1 MVIKV
6 STMLTQDIILKIA
19 KDKGLI
25 KTTDIARQFNVSR
38 QYASGLIKE
47 LVNTNRIIKIGSTA
61 GAAYALPEFA
71 SKHPDIFPFRIFK
84 HLKNKRLKEHEVF
97 EDIEKKFPL
106 ILKLDKNIRSIFIY
120 AFSEMLNNAIEHSK
134 SDFIDIEVQIK
145 NKELVF
151 VVNDYGVGV
160 FRNVM
165 KSRKLKSELEA
176 IQDLLKGKI
185 TTQPQ
190 SHSGEGI
197 FFTSKAADIFALESF
212 DQKLTIDNKINDVF
226 ITKPKRSKK
235 VTKVLFSISTNSN
248 KHLNNVFKQ
257 YTREM
262 VDEVPVFDTTMIKI
276 KLYTVG
282 GVFVSRSQARR
293 VLSALEP
300 FKYIIFDFDKVPMV
314 GQAFADEVFRVFQKN
329 HSDKKLEAINMEE
342 PVKFIINRARGA
354 KE

>member
-1 MVIKV
+1 
-6 STMLTQDIILKIA
+6 
-19 KDKGLI
+19 
-25 KTTDIARQFNVSR
+25 
-38 QYASGLIKE
+38 
-47 LVNTNRIIKIGSTA
+47 
-61 GAAYALPEFA
+61 
-71 SKHPDIFPFRIFK
+71 
-84 HLKNKRLKEHEVF
+84 
-97 EDIEKKFPL
+97 
-106 ILKLDKNIRSIFIY
+106 
-120 AFSEMLNNAIEHSK
+120 MLNNAIEHSK

-197 FFTSKAADIFALESF
+197 FFTSKVADSFVLESF
-212 DQKLTIDNKINDVF
+212 NQKLTIDNKINDVF
-226 ITKPKRSKK
+226 VTKPKRSKK
-235 VTKVLFSISTNSN
+235 GTKVLFSISTNSN